1 MLQFLPALLSGGA
14 SAILPT
20 LGNIL
25 MSTAMSEVG
34 TKLFGRDVGGLFG
47 MMMGKD
53 FFDVTGGADKI
64 KNLPGIAG
72 GADDIAKNFLPT
84 PDTLKDLKGVTGN
97 IGEKLMSQAPKTFSL
112 PEVAKN
118 AASGFGGSA
127 PLSTLQIANVAS
139 KAGPKAGFGGLG
151 DKWKDFAGE
160 GGGKLATR
168 LVEQNQR
175 FAKEKKEWEENNP
188 ATMWLPNNLIRQA

>member
-64 KNLPGIAG
+64 KNLPGISG
-72 GADDIAKNFLPT
+72 KADDIAKNFLNPT
-84 PDTLKDLKGVTGN
+84 TDTFSKGASN
-97 IGEKLMSQAPKTFSL
+97 IGEKLMSQAPKAAFSL

-118 AASGFGGSA
+118 ATSIAA
-127 PLSTLQIANVAS
+127 KTPLKTMQIANS
-139 KAGPKAGFGGLG
+139 FSGPKSGPKAGFSGFG
-151 DKWKDFAGE
+151 DKLKDFAGKD
-160 GGGKLATR
+160 GSKLATAMF
-168 LVEQNQR
+168 EQDQR
-175 FAKEKKEWEENNP
+175 FKDEDAAFKRNNP
-188 ATMWLPNNLIRQA
+188 AQMWIPNNRQWGV